1 MEKNPRHRRLCM
13 ESLETRVLLAVTA
26 GSSEHAPP
34 EPFPAPTGTTRWEVN
49 TNDDP
54 NTWNTADG
62 VVSLREALARASSG
76 DLITFTSAVARKTIT
91 LHGSPLEIY
100 NAVTISGTQG
110 ERVTIDGDGKSCVFY
125 IRGGSAS
132 APVSLIRLEVVGG
145 KGTNGGGISNY
156 GALTVTDCLVS
167 GNSASYGGGIY
178 NGGGTLT
185 LSNTT
190 VFDNSAGDQ
199 GGGIYNSGTLT
210 VVSCDIFRNGAN
222 SGGGLYHYSET
233 VTLTNSL
240 LRENNSRYN
249 GGGVYAGAGT
259 MSLTN
264 VTVAGNN
271 AGEFYAGGGIYSSAK
286 NVLLQNSLVIQNV
299 AGTGSDVR
307 RTSGSLSACNTLS
320 TFTAWIESADCPEYD
335 PSLPLFEQG
344 TSDHYALAE
353 DAQAINRG
361 NNTFIEGHE
370 TDLAGNARVAGG
382 IVDLGAYEYPL
393 PDPEPTRL
401 ETPTLLTGSGHNFVS
416 AGANRHR
423 LTWTEVENASSY
435 EVICSVGGKL
445 RHRLTTR
452 ETSALI
458 TGLSYGEEVVYN
470 IRALG
475 EDLFTD
481 SSWSGDASFYVCPI
495 DINGDGDIT
504 QTDRAFLVSVWLSEE
519 EDDNFLPFCDI
530 NADGNITLVDR
541 AFLASNWLA
550 ETENV
555 AVYPPP
561 LAAELPPR
569 RSDFIS
575 AD

>member
-1 MEKNPRHRRLCM
+1 MKKNPRHRRLRAEQL
-13 ESLETRVLLAVTA
+13 ESRTLLAVTA
-26 GSSEHAPP
+26 GAWRGIEPGLPP
-34 EPFPAPTGTTRWEVN
+34 EPTGTTHWEVN

-54 NTWNTADG
+54 NTWNTYDN
-62 VVSLREALARASSG
+62 VISLREALARASSG

-91 LHGSPLEIY
+91 LHGSPLEIFK
-100 NAVTISGTQG
+100 AVTISGTSG
-110 ERVTIDGDGKSCVFY
+110 ERVSIDGAGKSCVFY
-125 IRGGSAS
+125 ISGGSPS
-132 APVSLIRLEVVGG
+132 APVNLTRLAIVGG

-167 GNSASYGGGIY
+167 ASSASYGGGIY

-210 VVSCDIFRNGAN
+210 VASCDIFQNGAN
-222 SGGGLYHYSET
+222 SGGGLYHYSGT
-233 VTLTNSL
+233 ATLTNSL
-240 LRENNSRYN
+240 LRENNSKYN
-249 GGGVYAGAGT
+249 GGGIYVGGGT
-259 MSLTN
+259 MRLTN
-264 VTVAGNN
+264 VTVAAND

-307 RTSGSLSACNTLS
+307 RTSGSLSAYNTLS
-320 TFTAWIESADCPEYD
+320 TFTAWTDSADCPEYD

-353 DAQAINRG
+353 DAQAINVG
-361 NNTFIEGHE
+361 NNTFIEGYE

-401 ETPTLLTGSGHNFVS
+401 ETPILLTGSGNNFVS

-423 LTWTEVENASSY
+423 LTWTEVENASGY

-475 EDLFTD
+475 EGLFTD
-481 SSWSGDASFYVCPI
+481 SSWSGDAPFYVCPI

-541 AFLASNWLA
+541 AFLVSNWLA

-569 RSDFIS
+569 RSDFNS